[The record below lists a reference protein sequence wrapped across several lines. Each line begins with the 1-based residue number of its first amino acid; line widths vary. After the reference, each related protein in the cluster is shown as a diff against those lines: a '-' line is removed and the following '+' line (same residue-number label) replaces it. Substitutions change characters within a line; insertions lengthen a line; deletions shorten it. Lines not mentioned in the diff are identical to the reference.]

1 MWRVMAKLNKK
12 PEKLYSKPTLIIYGA
27 VQQLTGN
34 VGSMMNPDGG
44 SAPFVKTLI

>member
-1 MWRVMAKLNKK
+1 MAKLNKK

-34 VGSMMNPDGG
+34 VGPHKNPDGG
-44 SAPFVKTLI
+44 TTPFVKTGI

>member
-1 MWRVMAKLNKK
+1 MAKLNKK

-34 VGSMMNPDGG
+34 VGPMGSLDGG
-44 SAPFVKTLI
+44 TNPFHRTHI

>member
-1 MWRVMAKLNKK
+1 MAKLNKK

-34 VGSMMNPDGG
+34 VGHTMKPDGG
-44 SAPFVKTLI
+44 TAPFDHTSI

>member
-1 MWRVMAKLNKK
+1 MAKLNKK

-34 VGSMMNPDGG
+34 VGQHKKPDGG
-44 SAPFVKTLI
+44 TAPFDMTGI